1 MDETNLFDSKVDNER
16 NEYSKGLIIS
26 SFDDSINLW
35 QLFLASSDNVEN
47 ILSLWT

>member
-26 SFDDSINLW
+26 SFDDSIYLW
-35 QLFLASSDNVEN
+35 QQFLAWSDNVEN
-47 ILSLWT
+47 KLSLWA